1 LKHIYTSYEFWRI
14 GPLSGI
20 AGGTGLAI
28 LGLWAGPWL
37 SDIGKF
43 NQKEIAN
50 ILFISTIMMTLG
62 TTSLGVITD
71 YLRRFNISPVGVMG
85 GALLLFII
93 PLTIITFGLMPQAIW
108 PWVVLSIT
116 SLAATLA
123 YSGLSQY
130 FPTSYAARAST
141 AVNLICFLMAFVAQY
156 AIGSIMQVIEPG
168 KQSGYSIKAYQA
180 GFGFFLG
187 LVIICYLIFITM
199 SIIKIRRQQNII
211 KDSNV

>member
-1 LKHIYTSYEFWRI
+1 
-14 GPLSGI
+14 
-20 AGGTGLAI
+20 
-28 LGLWAGPWL
+28 
-37 SDIGKF
+37 
-43 NQKEIAN
+43 
-50 ILFISTIMMTLG
+50 MMTLG

-85 GALLLFII
+85 GALLLFIV

-187 LVIICYLIFITM
+187 LVIICYLVFITM
-199 SIIKIRRQQNII
+199 SIIKIRKQKNII
-211 KDSNV
+211 KDSDV